1 MGGAQDRKPGRGRPG
16 GQDQGREPGGPLW
29 AGGFAAPPDPGMW
42 AYAWSLPV
50 DRRLW
55 REDVAGSRAHVR
67 ALVRA
72 GVLGDEEGAAL
83 LDGLAKVAA
92 ELAGGSFAWLDSDE
106 DVHSA
111 VERRLTELV
120 GPLGGK
126 LHTGRSRND
135 QVATD
140 LALWL
145 KGAHAACV
153 EACAEL
159 LEALVSAARR
169 HPDAVLPGLTHLQP
183 AQPVL
188 WSFQLAAHGFALARD
203 SARLRDA
210 ARRADWSPL
219 GAGAIA
225 GSSFPLDPVATAR
238 DLGFAAAFGNAM
250 DATSS
255 RDALAELEAVAAI
268 AMVHVSRLAEDVAL
282 WAGRGWVRL
291 PDAWATGSSMLPQ
304 KRNPDVAELA
314 RGRAGTVIGR
324 LTGLLATLKGLPLAY
339 ARDLQEDKAG
349 AFEVVDT
356 LTSTMAAM
364 AGLVAGLEPDAALMR
379 AAAGEGETTAVD
391 LAEALVRAGVPF
403 REAHG
408 AVAAAVRQASSRGE
422 RLADLPDDRLRAI
435 HPALAQVDR
444 AVLDVDGSLAAKA
457 TPGSTNPA
465 RVADQL
471 DALASAAEA
480 ARAWAAAF
488 RPHLDLG

>member
-1 MGGAQDRKPGRGRPG
+1 MGRTD
-16 GQDQGREPGGPLW
+16 PLW
-29 AGGFAAPPDPGMW
+29 AGGFAGPPDPGMW

-72 GVLGDEEGAAL
+72 GVLDQEEGARL
-83 LDGLAKVAA
+83 LDGLAKVAV
-92 ELAGGSFAWLDSDE
+92 ELAGGSFAWLEGDE

-145 KGAHAACV
+145 KGAHAAAV
-153 EACAEL
+153 AACAEL
-159 LEALVSAARR
+159 IGALAAAGRA
-169 HPDAVLPGLTHLQP
+169 HAGAVLPGLTHLQP

-188 WSFQLAAHGFALARD
+188 WGFQLAAHGSALVRD
-203 SARLRDA
+203 AGRFRDA
-210 ARRADWSPL
+210 AARADTCPL

-225 GSSFPLDPVATAR
+225 GSSFPLDPVATAG
-238 DLGFAAAFGNAM
+238 DLGFARSFRNAM
-250 DATSS
+250 DATSA
-255 RDALAELEAVAAI
+255 RDALAEFEAAAAI
-268 AMVHVSRLAEDVAL
+268 AMVHASRLASDVTI

-349 AFEVVDT
+349 AFEVADT
-356 LTSTMAAM
+356 LSSTMVAL
-364 AGLVAGLEPDAALMR
+364 AGLVAGLEPDLERMR
-379 AAAGEGETTAVD
+379 AAAAEGETTAVD

-408 AVAAAVRQASSRGE
+408 AVGAAVRLAAGRGA
-422 RLADLPDDRLRAI
+422 RLADLDDLQLLAI
-435 HPALAQVDR
+435 HPALAEVDR
-444 AVLDVDGSLAAKA
+444 AVLDLDGSLAAKA
-457 TPGSTNPA
+457 TPGSTHPSE
-465 RVADQL
+465 VAGQL
-471 DALASAAEA
+471 DGLAAAA
-480 ARAWAAAF
+480 PDARAWSAGH
-488 RPHLDLG
+488 RPELDLGIGD

>member
-1 MGGAQDRKPGRGRPG
+1 MGRTDA
-16 GQDQGREPGGPLW
+16 LW
-29 AGGFAAPPDPGMW
+29 AGGFAGPPDPGMW

-55 REDVAGSRAHVR
+55 PQDVAGSRAHVR

-72 GVLGDEEGAAL
+72 GVLTGDEGERL

-106 DVHSA
+106 DVHAA

-145 KGAHAACV
+145 KGAHAAAV
-153 EACAEL
+153 AACAEL
-159 LEALVSAARR
+159 IGALATAGGAHAGV
-169 HPDAVLPGLTHLQP
+169 VLPGLTHLQP

-188 WSFQLAAHGFALARD
+188 WGFQLAAHGFALARD
-203 SARLRDA
+203 ADRFRDA
-210 ARRADWSPL
+210 AARADRSPL
-219 GAGAIA
+219 GAGAVA
-225 GSSFPLDPVATAR
+225 GSSFPLDPAETAR
-238 DLGFAAAFGNAM
+238 DLGFSRAFDNAM
-250 DATSS
+250 DTTSD
-255 RDALAELEAVAAI
+255 RDAVAEFEAAAAI
-268 AMVHVSRLAEDVAL
+268 AMVHASRLAEDVAL

-349 AFEVVDT
+349 AFEVADT
-356 LTSTMAAM
+356 LTSTMAALPTPPSARRSGSPP
-364 AGLVAGLEPDAALMR
+364 AGAPASPTWTSATCSPSTR
-379 AAAGEGETTAVD
+379 HWWRSTAPCSTWTG
-391 LAEALVRAGVPF
+391 AWPPRQPPVRPT
-403 REAHG
+403 
-408 AVAAAVRQASSRGE
+408 
-422 RLADLPDDRLRAI
+422 P
-435 HPALAQVDR
+435 
-444 AVLDVDGSLAAKA
+444 
-457 TPGSTNPA
+457 PGSPSSSGRWRRSPPPPA
-465 RVADQL
+465 PGRPTTVHT
-471 DALASAAEA
+471 ST
-480 ARAWAAAF
+480 WAI
-488 RPHLDLG
+488 PDPV

>member
-1 MGGAQDRKPGRGRPG
+1 MAGDPG
-16 GQDQGREPGGPLW
+16 GKPAGPLW
-29 AGGFAAPPDPGMW
+29 AGGFTGPPDPGMW
-42 AYAWSLPV
+42 AYAWSLPT

-67 ALVRA
+67 ALLRA
-72 GVLGDEEGAAL
+72 GVLGEDEGEAL

-92 ELAGGSFAWLDSDE
+92 ELAAGSFAWLDGDE

-111 VERRLTELV
+111 IERRLTELI
-120 GPLGGK
+120 GPAGGK
-126 LHTGRSRND
+126 LHSGRSRND

-145 KGAHAACV
+145 KGAHAAAV
-153 EACAEL
+153 AACAEL
-159 LEALVSAARR
+159 MESLVVTARR

-188 WSFQLAAHGFALARD
+188 WSFQLAAHATALTRDAARF
-203 SARLRDA
+203 RDA
-210 ARRADWSPL
+210 ARRADTCPL

-225 GSSFPLDPVATAR
+225 GSSFPLDPGATAR

-250 DATSS
+250 DATAS
-255 RDALAELEAVAAI
+255 RDAVAELEAAAAI
-268 AMVHVSRLAEDVAL
+268 AMVSVSRLAEDVVL

-364 AGLVAGLEPDAALMR
+364 AGLVAGLEPDRGRMR
-379 AAAGEGETTAVD
+379 AAAWEGETTAVD
-391 LAEALVRAGVPF
+391 LAEALVRVGVPF

-408 AVAAAVRQASSRGE
+408 AVGAAVRLASSRGE
-422 RLADLPDDRLRAI
+422 RLADLPEAELRAV
-435 HPALAQVDR
+435 HPAFAEVDR
-444 AVLDVDGSLAAKA
+444 GVLDVDGSLAAKA

-465 RVADQL
+465 HVAEQL
-471 DALASAAEA
+471 ATLAAAVATGRTWA
-480 ARAWAAAF
+480 ARF

>member
-1 MGGAQDRKPGRGRPG
+1 MDRT
-16 GQDQGREPGGPLW
+16 DPLW
-29 AGGFAAPPDPGMW
+29 AGGFAGPPDPGMW

-72 GVLGDEEGAAL
+72 GVLAGEEGDRL
-83 LDGLAKVAA
+83 LDGLAKVAV
-92 ELAGGSFAWLDSDE
+92 ELAERSFAWLDSDE
-106 DVHSA
+106 DVHAA

-145 KGAHAACV
+145 KGAHAAAV
-153 EACAEL
+153 AACAEL
-159 LEALVSAARR
+159 IGALAAAGRA
-169 HPDAVLPGLTHLQP
+169 HPGVVLPGLTHLQP

-188 WSFQLAAHGFALARD
+188 WGFQLAAHGFALARD
-203 SARLRDA
+203 AGRFQDA
-210 ARRADWSPL
+210 AARADRSPL

-225 GSSFPLDPVATAR
+225 GSSFPLDPEATAR
-238 DLGFAAAFGNAM
+238 DLGFSRAFANAM
-250 DATSS
+250 DATAD
-255 RDALAELEAVAAI
+255 RDAVAEFEAAAAL
-268 AMVHVSRLAEDVAL
+268 AMVHASRLAEDVVL
-282 WAGRGWVRL
+282 WAGRGWARL

-349 AFEVVDT
+349 AFEVADT
-356 LTSTMAAM
+356 LTSTMAAL
-364 AGLVAGLEPDAALMR
+364 AGLVGGLEPDERRMR
-379 AAAGEGETTAVD
+379 VAAAEGETTAVD

-403 REAHG
+403 REAHA
-408 AVAAAVRQASSRGE
+408 AVGAAVRLAAGRGV
-422 RLADLPDDRLRAI
+422 RLAELDGPDLLAI
-435 HPALAQVDR
+435 HPALVEVHR
-444 AVLDVDGSLAAKA
+444 AVLDLDGSLAAKA

-471 DALASAAEA
+471 GTLEEAAA
-480 ARAWAAAF
+480 GARAWAADH
-488 RPHLDLG
+488 RPHLELGTGG

>member
-1 MGGAQDRKPGRGRPG
+1 
-16 GQDQGREPGGPLW
+16 
-29 AGGFAAPPDPGMW
+29 MW

-72 GVLGDEEGAAL
+72 GVIGEDEGARL
-83 LDGLAKVAA
+83 LDGLAKVAV
-92 ELAGGSFAWLDSDE
+92 ELAAGSFTWLDSDE
-106 DVHSA
+106 DVHTA

-145 KGAHAACV
+145 KGAQAAAV
-153 EACAEL
+153 AACAEL
-159 LEALVSAARR
+159 IGSLAAAGSAHAGV
-169 HPDAVLPGLTHLQP
+169 VLPGLTHLQP

-188 WSFQLAAHGFALARD
+188 WGFQLAAHGFALARD
-203 SARLRDA
+203 VSRFQDGSAR
-210 ARRADWSPL
+210 ADSSPL

-225 GSSFPLDPVATAR
+225 GSSFPLDPAATAR
-238 DLGFAAAFGNAM
+238 DLGFARSFANAM
-250 DATSS
+250 DATSD
-255 RDALAELEAVAAI
+255 RDAVAEFEAAAAI
-268 AMVHVSRLAEDVAL
+268 AMVHASRLAEDVAL
-282 WAGRGWVRL
+282 WAGRGWVVL

-339 ARDLQEDKAG
+339 GRDLQEDKAG
-349 AFEVVDT
+349 VFEVADT
-356 LTSTMAAM
+356 LTSTMAAL
-364 AGLVAGLEPDAALMR
+364 AGLVAGLEPVRQRMR
-379 AAAGEGETTAVD
+379 AAAAQGETTAVD

-403 REAHG
+403 REAHA
-408 AVAAAVRQASSRGE
+408 AVGAAVRLAAGRGV
-422 RLADLPDDRLRAI
+422 RLADLEDGELLAI
-435 HPALAQVDR
+435 HPALAEVDR
-444 AVLDVDGSLAAKA
+444 GVLDLDGSLAAKA
-457 TPGSTNPA
+457 TPGSTSPA
-465 RVADQL
+465 EVAEQL
-471 DALASAAEA
+471 RTLSEAATA
-480 ARAWAAAF
+480 ARAWAAEH
-488 RPHLDLG
+488 RPHLDLGGG